1 MRVCGHTYNFQES
14 LITTYMKRI
23 TLALAF
29 CFVISEMFAQ
39 NIFTSPQK
47 LCISETS
54 LQWVNLS
61 DRIIEDK
68 DNGKVYIGFP
78 DGQTE
83 LILQAD
89 IKAYSSETGDE
100 VRRNKLNSLLSA
112 DKPIFIQGYT
122 LSGKQYIIPKKECG
136 EMVGKSGS
144 IMSRSKIYIAKSD
157 LPVVLT
163 FGGKE
168 ITLVSFDKNDKDA
181 CAVIRRYALGFTS
194 PTTIKDTIQSED
206 LSTKT
211 FSKINIKNSKYW
223 SIDEKYF
230 VNNQPVST
238 EGDNIIIP
246 NELFDDIKANGS
258 FTVTYNIH
266 LKNEYFGHDFS
277 GSIAEMTVKKSRIFP
292 PEYFKIWHILAL
304 LLGIAL
310 VLLWIF
316 RKKIIE
322 YFHKRRNNNLEKIQ
336 QDYIESILSN
346 NDDRIWLINKLLSN
360 IDEEFKQGV
369 LSILCIEPTIPI
381 PPIDPSSNKLIK
393 ELQEQISQKNT
404 ELLRLKTLITEKDKT
419 ILSLQVEKDK
429 LSLKLAKA
437 IKDNNLLRDEITT
450 LNDKVEDLRLEIDSL
465 KSIIADKD
473 KQIEQHL
480 QKIKTLQDQLASISR
495 QNMYLLQIDDVLK
508 EISDDILV
516 AVENVEDED
525 LKKKLVLPLL
535 NGVSGLDEGL
545 TTYYKRWQ
553 VLVMKNQKNFFGKDL
568 YEMTDEEVRSKLVS
582 GFLKNLAQ
590 GDTFSKLTRLYMYIQ
605 ADWINEI
612 LIKNK
617 FNVDKIEQIFNRLKM
632 LFNDFGIEIIYPRL
646 FVDKMNDQQYTFD
659 PRCEVFKLF
668 PINEEMRMSYSKQ
681 TDLIVDI
688 IQIGVKIPSE
698 NYSRKAIVS
707 IPNF

>member
-1 MRVCGHTYNFQES
+1 
-14 LITTYMKRI
+14 MKRI
-23 TLALAF
+23 TLAIAF
-29 CFVISEMFAQ
+29 CLVICETFAQ
-39 NIFTSPQK
+39 NIFTSAQK
-47 LCISETS
+47 INISETS

-61 DRIIEDK
+61 DRVIEDRE
-68 DNGKVYIGFP
+68 NNKVYIGFLKE
-78 DGQTE
+78 QE
-83 LILQAD
+83 KLILQAN
-89 IKAYSSETGDE
+89 IVAYSSDTREGE
-100 VRRNKLNSLLSA
+100 RRKKLNQLLFA
-112 DKPIFIQGYT
+112 DKPIFIQGWT
-122 LSGKQYIIPKKECG
+122 GRNGLQYIYHKNECG
-136 EMVGKSGS
+136 EMVAKNGP
-144 IMSRSKIYIAKSD
+144 IMSLSRIEIAKSD

-168 ITLVSFDKNDKDA
+168 ISLVSFDPNDKDA
-181 CAVIRRYALGFTS
+181 CAVIRKYALGITS

-206 LSTKT
+206 LSEIT
-211 FSKINIKNSKYW
+211 FDRISINSSMYW
-223 SIDEKYF
+223 SIKEKYF
-230 VNNQPVST
+230 VNGQLVST
-238 EGDNIIIP
+238 KGDNIIIP
-246 NELFDDIKANGS
+246 NELLDDIKANGS
-258 FTVTYNIH
+258 LSVTYNIH
-266 LKNEYFGHDFS
+266 LKNDYFEHNFS
-277 GSIAEMTVKKSRIFP
+277 GSIAEITVEKSRFSICKILVSLLCVALIVLGFIFVVKLIE
-292 PEYFKIWHILAL
+292 EYF
-304 LLGIAL
+304 
-310 VLLWIF
+310 
-316 RKKIIE
+316 R
-322 YFHKRRNNNLEKIQ
+322 KRRINDIEKIH
-336 QDYIESILSN
+336 QDYIDRILE
-346 NDDRIWLINKLLSN
+346 NDKDRIWLIEKLLSN
-360 IDEEFKQGV
+360 VSDDFKQRV
-369 LSILCIEPTIPI
+369 LSILGIEPPI
-381 PPIDPSSNKLIK
+381 PVPPSDPSSNKLIK
-393 ELQEQISQKNT
+393 ELQEQISQKNS
-404 ELLRLKTLITEKDKT
+404 EILSLKTLITEKDNT
-419 ILSLQVEKDK
+419 ISALQGEKNE

-437 IKDNNLLRDEITT
+437 IKDNKLLSDENTT

-465 KSIIADKD
+465 KSIIANKD

-525 LKKKLVLPLL
+525 LKRKLVLPLL
-535 NGVSGLDEGL
+535 NGVNGLDEGL

-553 VLVMKNQKNFFGKDL
+553 VQVMKNQKNFFGKDL
-568 YEMTDEEVRSKLVS
+568 YEMADDEVRTKLVS

-617 FNVDKIEQIFNRLKM
+617 FNVDTIEQIFNRLKM

-668 PINEEMRMSYSKQ
+668 PINEEMRISYSKQ

-688 IQIGVKIPSE
+688 IQIGVRIPSE

>member
-1 MRVCGHTYNFQES
+1 
-14 LITTYMKRI
+14 
-23 TLALAF
+23 
-29 CFVISEMFAQ
+29 MFAQ
-39 NIFTSPQK
+39 NIFTSSQK

-78 DGQTE
+78 NNGQAE

-89 IKAYSSETGDE
+89 IQAYPSEKGNK

-122 LSGKQYIIPKKECG
+122 ESNTPHINPKKECG
-136 EMVGKSGS
+136 EMVGQSGS
-144 IMSRSKIYIAKSD
+144 IMSLSKIKIAKSD

-163 FGGKE
+163 FNGKK
-168 ITLVSFDKNDKDA
+168 ISLVGFDPNDKDA
-181 CAVIRRYALGFTS
+181 CAVIRKYALGFTS
-194 PTTIKDTIQSED
+194 PTTKKGTIQSKD
-206 LSTKT
+206 LSVIT
-211 FSKINIKNSKYW
+211 FDKISISSSKYW
-223 SIDEKYF
+223 GIEEKYF
-230 VNNQPVST
+230 VNGQAVST
-238 EGDNIIIP
+238 EGDSIIIP
-246 NELFDDIKANGS
+246 NELFDDIIANGS
-258 FTVTYNIH
+258 LTVTYNIH
-266 LKNEYFGHDFS
+266 LKNDYFEHDFS
-277 GSIAEMTVKKSRIFP
+277 GSIVEMTVEKSSIFP
-292 PEYFKIWHILAL
+292 PKYNFEVWHILVL
-304 LLGIAL
+304 LLSLAL
-310 VLLWIF
+310 AAMCIWH
-316 RKKIIE
+316 KKILE
-322 YFHKRRNNNLEKIQ
+322 FFQKRRNNDIEKIQ
-336 QDYIESILSN
+336 QNYIESIL
-346 NDDRIWLINKLLSN
+346 DCDEDRLWLISKLLSN
-360 IDEEFKQGV
+360 VSDDFKQRV
-369 LSILCIEPTIPI
+369 LSMLGIESIPPV
-381 PPIDPSSNKLIK
+381 PPIDPHSNKLIK
-393 ELQEQISQKNT
+393 ELQDQITQKNT
-404 ELLRLKTLITEKDKT
+404 E
-419 ILSLQVEKDK
+419 ILSLKVQITERDNTISTLQCEKDE
-429 LSLKLAKA
+429 LSLKLAKV
-437 IKDNNLLRDEITT
+437 IKDNKLLSDENTE
-450 LNDKVEDLRLEIDSL
+450 LNEKIEELRLEIDSL

-516 AVENVEDED
+516 AVENVEDDD

-535 NGVSGLDEGL
+535 NGVNGLDEGL

-553 VLVMKNQKNFFGKDL
+553 DQVMKTQKNFFGKDL
-568 YEMTDEEVRSKLVS
+568 YEMTDDEVKTKLVS

-668 PINEEMRMSYSKQ
+668 PINEEMRMLYSKQ

-698 NYSRKAIVS
+698 KYSRKAIVS

>member
-1 MRVCGHTYNFQES
+1 
-14 LITTYMKRI
+14 MKRV
-23 TLALAF
+23 LLSLLLLCVVSSA
-29 CFVISEMFAQ
+29 FAQ
-39 NIFTSPQK
+39 NGKITITSNEIKWECPNQ
-47 LCISETS
+47 IVTSEKGDTIY
-54 LQWVNLS
+54 V
-61 DRIIEDK
+61 
-68 DNGKVYIGFP
+68 
-78 DGQTE
+78 
-83 LILQAD
+83 
-89 IKAYSSETGDE
+89 AYGNDSEVVLVPE
-100 VRRNKLNSLLSA
+100 VSQLN
-112 DKPIFIQGYT
+112 
-122 LSGKQYIIPKKECG
+122 
-136 EMVGKSGS
+136 
-144 IMSRSKIYIAKSD
+144 RSD
-157 LPVVLT
+157 LQTLLTSDKKIFAQVVNSSDIRLYNHAGMLVT
-163 FGGKE
+163 TDGK
-168 ITLVSFDKNDKDA
+168 
-181 CAVIRRYALGFTS
+181 
-194 PTTIKDTIQSED
+194 
-206 LSTKT
+206 
-211 FSKINIKNSKYW
+211 KINIAKVIIKKDELPIKLNFNGSSINVVEFDPKNVAHCELIRKRANAYQKLPNCKLDTLKIDELRCFSVSGISLPTNNNAWKFSAKYF
-223 SIDEKYF
+223 IDEKECILQNGMISMTEDLWTSVKDRKNIKVRFEIDCEHRYF
-230 VNNQPVST
+230 SHKRDGIYHEICVMQSNTPIDEWSWWSYTWRAIVVIF
-238 EGDNIIIP
+238 IIVFVIAVVIYVRKYIKKKCKRFKQRIREEYHE
-246 NELFDDIKANGS
+246 ELSSNDD
-258 FTVTYNIH
+258 
-266 LKNEYFGHDFS
+266 
-277 GSIAEMTVKKSRIFP
+277 
-292 PEYFKIWHILAL
+292 PETKLAL
-304 LLGIAL
+304 IS
-310 VLLWIF
+310 
-316 RKKIIE
+316 
-322 YFHKRRNNNLEKIQ
+322 Q
-336 QDYIESILSN
+336 
-346 NDDRIWLINKLLSN
+346 LLSN
-360 IDEEFKQGV
+360 VDDKFRERV
-369 LSILCIEPTIPI
+369 LSIIGIETSPSVPVTPKEPVLPSQNTII
-381 PPIDPSSNKLIK
+381 EELNKKIE
-393 ELQEQISQKNT
+393 ELNAEITKLSKQIADNDMSIA
-404 ELLRLKTLITEKDKT
+404 TLQGEKD
-419 ILSLQVEKDK
+419 E

-437 IKDNNLLRDEITT
+437 IKDNKLLSDENTI

-480 QKIKTLQDQLASISR
+480 QKIKILQDQLASISR

-568 YEMTDEEVRSKLVS
+568 YEMTDEEVRTKLVS

-617 FNVDKIEQIFNRLKM
+617 FNVDMIEQIFNRLKM

-668 PINEEMRMSYSKQ
+668 PINEEMRMLYSKQ

>member
-1 MRVCGHTYNFQES
+1 
-14 LITTYMKRI
+14 MKRV
-23 TLALAF
+23 LLSLLSLCVVSSA
-29 CFVISEMFAQ
+29 FAQ
-39 NIFTSPQK
+39 NGKITITSNEIKWECPNQIVCSEKNDTVYIAFGQDAEIVLTPNIPSLKIRSEIDSLLTADKQIFAQTCPGGKSYVNAGMLVNKDNTSG
-47 LCISETS
+47 
-54 LQWVNLS
+54 VY
-61 DRIIEDK
+61 DHARIIIKKEQLPIVLNFKGTVISLVEFDT
-68 DNGKVYIGFP
+68 NNV
-78 DGQTE
+78 QHCE
-83 LILQAD
+83 LIRKRANAYKKLPDCQSDTLNHDELRGFSMNAISLRTSNNAWNVTAKYFINDTECELQN
-89 IKAYSSETGDE
+89 
-100 VRRNKLNSLLSA
+100 NKISM
-112 DKPIFIQGYT
+112 T
-122 LSGKQYIIPKKECG
+122 
-136 EMVGKSGS
+136 
-144 IMSRSKIYIAKSD
+144 
-157 LPVVLT
+157 
-163 FGGKE
+163 
-168 ITLVSFDKNDKDA
+168 
-181 CAVIRRYALGFTS
+181 
-194 PTTIKDTIQSED
+194 ED
-206 LSTKT
+206 LWASVKD
-211 FSKINIKNSKYW
+211 SKNIKVRYEIDCEHRYFSHKRDGVYYEICVMQRNTLGGEW
-223 SIDEKYF
+223 SWWSYTWRVI
-230 VNNQPVST
+230 V
-238 EGDNIIIP
+238 GIIII
-246 NELFDDIKANGS
+246 LFFIAVFIYLRKIIKKKCNR
-258 FTVTYNIH
+258 FTQRIR
-266 LKNEYFGHDFS
+266 NEYYEELTS
-277 GSIAEMTVKKSRIFP
+277 S
-292 PEYFKIWHILAL
+292 
-304 LLGIAL
+304 
-310 VLLWIF
+310 
-316 RKKIIE
+316 
-322 YFHKRRNNNLEKIQ
+322 
-336 QDYIESILSN
+336 
-346 NDDRIWLINKLLSN
+346 DDRETKLSLISQLLSN
-360 IDEEFKQGV
+360 VDDKFRESV
-369 LSILCIEPTIPI
+369 LSIIGIETT
-381 PPIDPSSNKLIK
+381 PSVPVSPKEPELPSPNPLIEKLNKKIE
-393 ELQEQISQKNT
+393 ELNSEITNLSKQIVDKDIFIA
-404 ELLRLKTLITEKDKT
+404 TLQGEKD
-419 ILSLQVEKDK
+419 E

-437 IKDNNLLRDEITT
+437 IKDNKLLSDENTT

-535 NGVSGLDEGL
+535 NGVNGLDEGL

-553 VLVMKNQKNFFGKDL
+553 VQVMKNQKNFFGKDL
-568 YEMTDEEVRSKLVS
+568 YEMADDEVRTKLVS

-688 IQIGVKIPSE
+688 IQIGVRIPSE

>member
-1 MRVCGHTYNFQES
+1 
-14 LITTYMKRI
+14 MKRTILAI
-23 TLALAF
+23 TF
-29 CFVISEMFAQ
+29 CLVISETFAQ
-39 NIFTSPQK
+39 NIFSSAQK
-47 LCISETS
+47 IDISETS

-61 DRIIEDK
+61 DRVIEDK
-68 DNGKVYIGFP
+68 ENNKVYIGFLE
-78 DGQTE
+78 GQEE
-83 LILQAD
+83 LILQAN
-89 IKAYSSETGDE
+89 IEAYSSDKESG
-100 VRRNKLNSLLSA
+100 VRRTKLNQLLFA
-112 DKPIFIQGYT
+112 DKPIFIQGWT
-122 LSGKQYIIPKKECG
+122 DDKGQHIVPKNECG
-136 EMVGKSGS
+136 EMVAKNGP
-144 IMSRSKIYIAKSD
+144 IMSLSRIKIAKSD

-163 FGGKE
+163 FDGRK
-168 ITLVSFDKNDKDA
+168 ISLDSFDRNDKNA
-181 CAVIRRYALGFTS
+181 CTVIRRYALGFTS
-194 PTTIKDTIQSED
+194 PTTIKDTIKSEE
-206 LSTKT
+206 LSTTT
-211 FSKINIKNSKYW
+211 FGKINIKNSKYW

-230 VNNQPVST
+230 INNQPVPT

-246 NELFDDIKANGS
+246 DELFDDIKANGS

-266 LKNEYFGHDFS
+266 LKNDYFEHDFS
-277 GSIAEMTVKKSRIFP
+277 GSIAEIIVEKSSIFP
-292 PEYFKIWHILAL
+292 PEYNFKIWHILVL
-304 LLGIAL
+304 LLGISL
-310 VLLWIF
+310 VALWIF

-322 YFHKRRNNNLEKIQ
+322 YFQKRRNNNLEKIQ

-346 NDDRIWLINKLLSN
+346 NEDRIWLINKLLSN
-360 IDEEFKQGV
+360 IDEEFKQRV
-369 LSILCIEPTIPI
+369 LSILGIEPAIPV
-381 PPIDPSSNKLIK
+381 PPSDSSSNKLIK
-393 ELQEQISQKNT
+393 ELQEQISQKNS
-404 ELLRLKTLITEKDKT
+404 EILSLKTLITEKDNT
-419 ILSLQVEKDK
+419 ISALQGENKE

-437 IKDNNLLRDEITT
+437 IKDNKLLSDENTT

-508 EISDDILV
+508 EISDEILV

-553 VLVMKNQKNFFGKDL
+553 SQVMKNQKTFFGKDL
-568 YEMTDEEVRSKLVS
+568 YEMTDDEVRTKLVS

-688 IQIGVKIPSE
+688 IQIGVRIPSE

>member
-1 MRVCGHTYNFQES
+1 
-14 LITTYMKRI
+14 MKRTI
-23 TLALAF
+23 LAIAF
-29 CFVISEMFAQ
+29 CLVISEMFAQ
-39 NIFTSPQK
+39 NIFTSTQK
-47 LCISETS
+47 LNISETS
-54 LQWVNLS
+54 LEWVNLS
-61 DRIIEDK
+61 DRVIEDK
-68 DNGKVYIGFP
+68 ENNKVYIGFLEE
-78 DGQTE
+78 QKE
-83 LILQAD
+83 LILQAN
-89 IKAYSSETGDE
+89 IVAYSSETQSRE
-100 VRRNKLNSLLSA
+100 RRQKLNQLLFA
-112 DKPIFIQGYT
+112 DKPIFIQGWT
-122 LSGKQYIIPKKECG
+122 DSEGQQHIVPKNECG
-136 EMVGKSGS
+136 EMVAQNGP
-144 IMSRSKIYIAKSD
+144 IMSLSRIKIEKSD

-163 FGGKE
+163 FDGRE
-168 ITLVSFDKNDKDA
+168 ISLDCFDPNNKDA
-181 CAVIRRYALGFTS
+181 CAVIRKYALGFTS

-206 LSTKT
+206 LSATT
-211 FSKINIKNSKYW
+211 FDRISINSSKYW

-230 VNNQPVST
+230 VNNQQVLT
-238 EGDNIIIP
+238 EGNTIIIP
-246 NELFDDIKANGS
+246 NELFDDIKGNGH

-266 LKNEYFGHDFS
+266 LKNDYFEHDFS
-277 GSIAEMTVKKSRIFP
+277 GSIAEIIVEKSSIFP
-292 PEYFKIWHILAL
+292 PEYNLKIWHILVL
-304 LLGIAL
+304 LLGISL
-310 VLLWIF
+310 VALWIF

-322 YFHKRRNNNLEKIQ
+322 YFQKRRNNNLEKIQ

-346 NDDRIWLINKLLSN
+346 NEDRIWLINKLLSN
-360 IDEEFKQGV
+360 IDEEFKQRV
-369 LSILCIEPTIPI
+369 LSILGIEPAIPV
-381 PPIDPSSNKLIK
+381 PPSDPSSNKLIK
-393 ELQEQISQKNT
+393 ELQEQISQKNS
-404 ELLRLKTLITEKDKT
+404 EILSLKTLITEKDNT
-419 ILSLQVEKDK
+419 ISALQGEKNE

-437 IKDNNLLRDEITT
+437 IKDNKLLSDENTT

-553 VLVMKNQKNFFGKDL
+553 SQVMKNQKTFFGKDL
-568 YEMTDEEVRSKLVS
+568 YEMTDDEVRTKIVS
-582 GFLKNLAQ
+582 GFLKNLSQ
-590 GDTFSKLTRLYMYIQ
+590 GDTFSKLARLYIYIQ

-632 LFNDFGIEIIYPRL
+632 LFSDFGIEIIYPRL

-668 PINEEMRMSYSKQ
+668 PINEEMRMLYSKQ

-688 IQIGVKIPSE
+688 IQIGVKIPSD

>member
-1 MRVCGHTYNFQES
+1 
-14 LITTYMKRI
+14 MKRV
-23 TLALAF
+23 LLSLLSLCVVSSA
-29 CFVISEMFAQ
+29 FAQ
-39 NIFTSPQK
+39 NGKITITSNEIKWECPNQ
-47 LCISETS
+47 IVTSEKGDTIYVAYGNDS
-54 LQWVNLS
+54 EVVLVPEVSQLNRSTLQ
-61 DRIIEDK
+61 
-68 DNGKVYIGFP
+68 
-78 DGQTE
+78 T
-83 LILQAD
+83 
-89 IKAYSSETGDE
+89 
-100 VRRNKLNSLLSA
+100 LLMA
-112 DKPIFIQGYT
+112 DKKIFAQ
-122 LSGKQYIIPKKECG
+122 
-136 EMVGKSGS
+136 
-144 IMSRSKIYIAKSD
+144 
-157 LPVVLT
+157 VV
-163 FGGKE
+163 
-168 ITLVSFDKNDKDA
+168 SPSN
-181 CAVIRRYALGFTS
+181 IRRYNHAGMLVTANGG
-194 PTTIKDTIQSED
+194 
-206 LSTKT
+206 
-211 FSKINIKNSKYW
+211 KINIAKVIIKKDELPIKLNFNNS
-223 SIDEKYF
+223 SINIVEFDSTNIAHCELIRKRANAYQKLPECKSDTLSVDELRSFSVNAISLTPSNAWELTEKYF
-230 VNNQPVST
+230 INDKECKLQNNKITMT
-238 EGDNIIIP
+238 EDLWAFVKDSKNIKVRYEI
-246 NELFDDIKANGS
+246 NCE
-258 FTVTYNIH
+258 H
-266 LKNEYFGHDFS
+266 RYF
-277 GSIAEMTVKKSRIFP
+277 P
-292 PEYFKIWHILAL
+292 
-304 LLGIAL
+304 
-310 VLLWIF
+310 
-316 RKKIIE
+316 
-322 YFHKRRNNNLEKIQ
+322 HKRAGVYQEICVMQGNTPSSEWSWWSYTWRTIVGISIIVCIIVVVIYVRN
-336 QDYIESILSN
+336 SIKKKRKSFKQHIREEYYEELSS
-346 NDDRIWLINKLLSN
+346 NDDPDTKLSLISQLLSN
-360 IDEEFKQGV
+360 VDDKFRERV
-369 LSILCIEPTIPI
+369 LSVIGIETS
-381 PPIDPSSNKLIK
+381 PSVPVTPK
-393 ELQEQISQKNT
+393 ELELPSQNPIIEKLNKKIEELNAEITYLSKQIVDKDTAIATIQG
-404 ELLRLKTLITEKDKT
+404 EKD
-419 ILSLQVEKDK
+419 E

-437 IKDNNLLRDEITT
+437 IKDNKLLSDEITT

-508 EISDDILV
+508 DLSDDILV

-553 VLVMKNQKNFFGKDL
+553 ELVMKNQKNFFGKDL
-568 YEMTDEEVRSKLVS
+568 YEMTDEEVRTKLVS

>member
-1 MRVCGHTYNFQES
+1 
-14 LITTYMKRI
+14 MKRV
-23 TLALAF
+23 LL
-29 CFVISEMFAQ
+29 
-39 NIFTSPQK
+39 
-47 LCISETS
+47 
-54 LQWVNLS
+54 
-61 DRIIEDK
+61 
-68 DNGKVYIGFP
+68 
-78 DGQTE
+78 
-83 LILQAD
+83 
-89 IKAYSSETGDE
+89 
-100 VRRNKLNSLLSA
+100 SLLSLCVVSSAFAQDGKITITSNEIKWECPNQIVCSEKNDTVYIAFGQDAEIVLTPNIPSLKIRSEIDSLLTA
-112 DKPIFIQGYT
+112 DKQIFAQTCPGGKSYVNAGMLVNKDNT
-122 LSGKQYIIPKKECG
+122 SGVYDHARIIIKKEQ
-136 EMVGKSGS
+136 
-144 IMSRSKIYIAKSD
+144 
-157 LPVVLT
+157 LPIVLN
-163 FGGKE
+163 F
-168 ITLVSFDKNDKDA
+168 
-181 CAVIRRYALGFTS
+181 
-194 PTTIKDTIQSED
+194 KDTVISLVEFDTNNVQHCELIRKRANAYKKLPDCQSDTLNHDELRGFSMNAISLRTSNNAWNVTAKYFINDTECELQNNKISMTED
-206 LSTKT
+206 LWASVKD
-211 FSKINIKNSKYW
+211 SKNIKVRYEIDCEHRYFSHKRAGVYYDICIMQRNTPGGEW
-223 SIDEKYF
+223 SWWSYTWRVI
-230 VNNQPVST
+230 V
-238 EGDNIIIP
+238 GIIII
-246 NELFDDIKANGS
+246 LFFIAVFIYLRKIIKKKCNR
-258 FTVTYNIH
+258 FTQRIR
-266 LKNEYFGHDFS
+266 NEYYEELTS
-277 GSIAEMTVKKSRIFP
+277 S
-292 PEYFKIWHILAL
+292 
-304 LLGIAL
+304 
-310 VLLWIF
+310 
-316 RKKIIE
+316 
-322 YFHKRRNNNLEKIQ
+322 
-336 QDYIESILSN
+336 
-346 NDDRIWLINKLLSN
+346 DDRETKLSLISQLLSN
-360 IDEEFKQGV
+360 VDDKFRESV
-369 LSILCIEPTIPI
+369 LSIIGIETTPSVPVSPKDPELPSPNPI
-381 PPIDPSSNKLIK
+381 IEKLNKKIE
-393 ELQEQISQKNT
+393 ELNSEITNLSKQIVDKDISIA
-404 ELLRLKTLITEKDKT
+404 TLQGEKD
-419 ILSLQVEKDK
+419 E

-437 IKDNNLLRDEITT
+437 IKDNKLLNDENTT

-535 NGVSGLDEGL
+535 NGVNGLDEGL

-553 VLVMKNQKNFFGKDL
+553 VQVMKNQKNFFGKDL
-568 YEMTDEEVRSKLVS
+568 YEMADDEVRTKLVS

-668 PINEEMRMSYSKQ
+668 PINEEMRMLYSKQ